1 MRLDLK
7 ELTFTED
14 RASYK
19 RMCKLNNH
27 DFTLCVCVCVIR
39 HCGFVFSRFICRR
52 STFVWSWRYT
62 LDMISEVKHMDMNI

>member
-27 DFTLCVCVCVIR
+27 DFTLCVCVCY
-39 HCGFVFSRFICRR
+39 SPLWIC
-52 STFVWSWRYT
+52 FLT
-62 LDMISEVKHMDMNI
+62 LHMPKVYLCLELEVHP